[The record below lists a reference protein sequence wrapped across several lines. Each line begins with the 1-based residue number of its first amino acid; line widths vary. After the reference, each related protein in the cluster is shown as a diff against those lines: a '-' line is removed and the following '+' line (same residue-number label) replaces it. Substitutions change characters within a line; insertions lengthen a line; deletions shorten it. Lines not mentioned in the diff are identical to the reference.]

1 MMAPTTQTE
10 PIGAVSLRAI
20 TKRFGGGT
28 AVDDLSLD
36 VRPGE
41 FLTLL
46 GPSGCG
52 KTTTLRT
59 IAGLERPDSGSV
71 LIDGRDVT
79 EDPPN
84 TRPVN
89 TVFQS
94 YALFPHLSVFE
105 NIAFGLRRRRL
116 DDAAVQS
123 RVDEQIEMM
132 ALQGYADRRPYQL
145 SGGEQQRVAL
155 ARALV
160 LKPAVLLLDEPFAS
174 LDFKLRQ
181 RLQIEL
187 KALQR
192 ETGISFIMV
201 THDQNEA
208 LAMSDRVAVMNRGRI
223 EQLGGPIEVY
233 QRPATPFVASFLGD
247 ANLVDGEVVATEGN
261 RVTVRLPGAAEV
273 VGSSVDGLERG
284 EAAQVFVRPED
295 VTVLPG
301 TAGRGADLNVVS
313 GTVDAT
319 VIVGGLDRKVLVR
332 LGGGIVV
339 ESLVRAGG
347 EHAIAVGTPVVATW
361 PTAKTLVYGRHR

>member
-1 MMAPTTQTE
+1 MSRGT
-10 PIGAVSLRAI
+10 GSVSLRGI
-20 TKRFGGGT
+20 TKRYGRQL

-36 VRPGE
+36 VEPGE

-59 IAGLERPDSGSV
+59 IAGLEQPDAGAV
-71 LIDGRDVT
+71 FIDGRDVT
-79 EDPPN
+79 EDPAN
-84 TRPVN
+84 IRPVN

-94 YALFPHLSVFE
+94 YALFPHLSVYE
-105 NIAFGLRRRRL
+105 NVAFGLRRRKAEPAEIERL
-116 DDAAVQS
+116 VSQ
-123 RVDEQIEMM
+123 QIGMM
-132 ALQGYADRRPYQL
+132 ALHGYEDRRPYQL

-192 ETGISFIMV
+192 ETGISFVMV

-208 LAMSDRVAVMNRGRI
+208 LAMSDRVAVMNKGRVD
-223 EQLGGPIEVY
+223 QLGDPIEVY

-247 ANLVDGEVVATEGN
+247 ANLLDAEAVTISGRTITAALPDGT
-261 RVTVRLPGAAEV
+261 RVQGSCDDGCAPGRPV
-273 VGSSVDGLERG
+273 
-284 EAAQVFVRPED
+284 QVFVRPED
-295 VTVLPG
+295 V
-301 TAGRGADLNVVS
+301 VVS
-313 GTVDAT
+313 ANGAAGNPANTVRGRVEAT

-332 LGGGIVV
+332 LGNGVTV
-339 ESLVRAGG
+339 ESLVRAG
-347 EHAIAVGTPVVATW
+347 ADDIATGTQVSASWPVE
-361 PTAKTLVYGRHR
+361 KTIVYGRAS

>member
-1 MMAPTTQTE
+1 MSGDAPRRERT
-10 PIGAVSLRAI
+10 GSVSLRGI
-20 TKRFGGGT
+20 TKRFGGRV
-28 AVDDLSLD
+28 AVDDLSLE
-36 VRPGE
+36 VEPGE

-59 IAGLERPDSGSV
+59 IAGLEEPDAGSV
-71 LIDGRDVT
+71 QINGEELT
-79 EDPPN
+79 HAPAN
-84 TRPVN
+84 MRPVN

-94 YALFPHLSVFE
+94 YALFPHLSVYE

-116 DDAAVQS
+116 DD
-123 RVDEQIEMM
+123 DEIQRHITSQLDMM
-132 ALQGYADRRPYQL
+132 GLRGYEDRRPHQL
-145 SGGEQQRVAL
+145 SGGEQQRVAI

-187 KALQR
+187 KTLQR

-208 LAMSDRVAVMNRGRI
+208 LAMSDRIAVMNQGRV

-247 ANLVDGEVVATEGN
+247 ANLLEARLTECGS
-261 RVTVRLPGAAEV
+261 GAACADV
-273 VGSSVDGLERG
+273 PGVGLVRGSPTTSVSPGSSV
-284 EAAQVFVRPED
+284 QVFVRPEYVSLTQASNGATEELNCVD
-295 VTVLPG
+295 GVLE
-301 TAGRGADLNVVS
+301 
-313 GTVDAT
+313 AT

-332 LGGGIVV
+332 LDNGALL
-339 ESLVRAGG
+339 ESLVRAGSQDLG
-347 EHAIAVGTPVVATW
+347 ETGVRVAARW
-361 PTAKTLVYGRHR
+361 PISKTLIYGHAS

>member
-1 MMAPTTQTE
+1 MTSTLTGVE
-10 PIGAVSLRAI
+10 TKSVSLRNV
-20 TKRFGGGT
+20 TKKYGSKI
-28 AVDDLSLD
+28 AVDNLSLD
-36 VRPGE
+36 IVEGE

-59 IAGLERPDSGSV
+59 IAGLEKPAKGTV
-71 LIDGRDVT
+71 HLAGNDVT
-79 EDPPN
+79 HDPPN
-84 TRPVN
+84 LRPVN

-105 NIAFGLRRRRL
+105 NIAFGLRRRKAPSAEIEER
-116 DDAAVQS
+116 VQ
-123 RVDEQIEMM
+123 QQMTMM
-132 ALQGYADRRPYQL
+132 GLSEYRDKRPYQL

-160 LKPAVLLLDEPFAS
+160 LQPSVLLLDEPFAS

-208 LAMSDRVAVMNRGRI
+208 LAMSDRVAVMNKGRI
-223 EQLGGPIEVY
+223 EQLGDPIDVY
-233 QRPATPFVASFLGD
+233 ERPATPFVAGFLGD
-247 ANLVDGEVVATEGN
+247 ANFIHCSLVKNSSAGAVARMADGSEIVGECLTDAGIGTPLWAFI
-261 RVTVRLPGAAEV
+261 RPDDVRLAPA
-273 VGSSVDGLERG
+273 
-284 EAAQVFVRPED
+284 
-295 VTVLPG
+295 
-301 TAGRGADLNVVS
+301 S
-313 GTVDAT
+313 GTRKNSLHGIVETT

-332 LGGGIVV
+332 VSGVGIV
-339 ESLVRAGG
+339 ESLVRADAGG
-347 EHAIAVGTPVVATW
+347 TFVHGQAVEISWPV
-361 PTAKTLVYGRHR
+361 AKTRLFGAST

>member
-1 MMAPTTQTE
+1 MTRTMPSTT
-10 PIGAVSLRAI
+10 GSVSLRGI
-20 TKRFGGGT
+20 TKSYGRQV

-36 VRPGE
+36 VEPGE

-59 IAGLERPDSGSV
+59 IAGLEQPDAGAV
-71 LIDGRDVT
+71 LINGRDVT
-79 EDPPN
+79 QDPAN
-84 TRPVN
+84 IRPVN

-94 YALFPHLSVFE
+94 YALFPHLSVYE
-105 NIAFGLRRRRL
+105 NVAFGLRRRKAEPAEIDRL
-116 DDAAVQS
+116 VSQ
-123 RVDEQIEMM
+123 QISMM
-132 ALQGYADRRPYQL
+132 ALHGYENRRPYQL

-192 ETGISFIMV
+192 ETGISFVMV

-208 LAMSDRVAVMNRGRI
+208 LAMSDRVAVMNKGRVD
-223 EQLGGPIEVY
+223 QLGNPIEVY

-247 ANLVDGEVVATEGN
+247 ANLLDAEAETISGGAITA
-261 RVTVRLPGAAEV
+261 RLPDGTRVRGTCAAGCT
-273 VGSSVDGLERG
+273 VGRPV
-284 EAAQVFVRPED
+284 QVFVRPED
-295 VTVLPG
+295 VVVRSNGAMASPG
-301 TAGRGADLNVVS
+301 NLVS
-313 GTVDAT
+313 GRVEAT

-332 LGGGIVV
+332 LRNDVIV
-339 ESLVRAGG
+339 ESLVRAGT
-347 EHAIAVGTPVVATW
+347 EDIATGTKVQASWPVE
-361 PTAKTLVYGRHR
+361 KTIVYGQAS